1 MDDFPVIERDAN
13 KYTRG
18 SLLVFAGSSRY
29 PGAAVLAAM
38 AAARS
43 GAGYVTLA
51 VPATIASIA
60 QSHLLTVPVIA
71 AREHDGTFTNST
83 FSEVLDQFRKLDAIL
98 VGPGMTCTP
107 ETCDFMVELFK
118 YSASPLVLD
127 ADALNQLSWTYN
139 DDTGHELVLF
149 ELLPPGSILTPHG
162 GELERL
168 LKASGT
174 SDPATLAIVLQSII
188 VARGSETVVYHPAS
202 SVSPYVYTE
211 GTAALAKAGTGDVL
225 AGIIASLLAQGATNW
240 QAATLGVK
248 LHGLAG
254 NLAEAATSRRAMTAR
269 DVIDH
274 IAPALRELEGC

>member
-1 MDDFPVIERDAN
+1 MNDFPVIERDAN

-60 QSHLLTVPVIA
+60 QSHLLTVPVVA

-83 FSEVLDQFRKLDAIL
+83 FSEVLDQFRKPDAIL

-127 ADALNQLSWTYN
+127 ADALNQLSWTDN
-139 DDTGHELVLF
+139 DGTGNVVLF

-168 LKASGT
+168 FEASGT

-188 VARGSETVVYHPAS
+188 VAKGPETVVYHPDS
-202 SVSPYVYTE
+202 SVLPYVYTE